1 MVMKSTKRVHVEG
14 EYLSR
19 LKDPIAAMV
28 NCKC

>member
-1 MVMKSTKRVHVEG
+1 MAMKSTKRVSVEG

-28 NCKC
+28 NGKC

>member
-1 MVMKSTKRVHVEG
+1 MAMKSTKRVYVEG

-28 NCKC
+28 NGKC